1 MPCPRPRLP
10 ARDVAGIVREQP
22 ELPSAELLSRL
33 SPSPDTL
40 RTGRCGSRIRPDVVA
55 ALRPNAEPPRARSAV
70 RPPRLMK
77 RSAQRQK
84 RARPCSPFIRRRPHP
99 NPHSAPP
106 APCDTT
112 SSAPARRL
120 GTYLLDNPPSSAP
133 GRTATGARS
142 RGEGTSG
149 PRASSLRP
157 PAPRRIEWQPAL
169 RGRTLDVRPG
179 EDVGPAVRTRR
190 RLRQSPR
197 RPRTAHGS
205 PGTPPPPSLNAPD
218 SPPEDAPPVAGCRS
232 PLHRHALDVVRQDS
246 LRREYTMMCSASTSV
261 FFTHRTV
268 YAGLYGSSTKPPV
281 TGWTTRTRRSPETRC
296 A

>member
-120 GTYLLDNPPSSAP
+120 GTYLLDNPPSSALP
-133 GRTATGARS
+133 VEPPQVPVLAARAH
-142 RGEGTSG
+142 RDRELH
-149 PRASSLRP
+149 RFALRP
-157 PAPRRIEWQPAL
+157 
-169 RGRTLDVRPG
+169 RGASNGSRPCA
-179 EDVGPAVRTRR
+179 VGPSMSARARTSAP
-190 RLRQSPR
+190 QSG
-197 RPRTAHGS
+197 H
-205 PGTPPPPSLNAPD
+205 
-218 SPPEDAPPVAGCRS
+218 VAGCGNRHVDRELRTAAQAR
-232 PLHRHALDVVRQDS
+232 PRHRLS
-246 LRREYTMMCSASTSV
+246 
-261 FFTHRTV
+261 
-268 YAGLYGSSTKPPV
+268 
-281 TGWTTRTRRSPETRC
+281 TRRIHRRKMRPQ
-296 A
+296 